1 MQMLVRPAIDA
12 VRDYETYVSK
22 NFISISN
29 SYKLVNE
36 VFENRCAPFQ
46 KMGHSRKAD
55 LFGWFRKFWALLFLR
70 SRFGASEL
78 CESFAALAVRM
89 NDASCVGG
97 VLSEEDGEAA
107 A

>member
-55 LFGWFRKFWALLFLR
+55 LFGWFRNFGHCSFSARVSVRPSCANLLLR
-70 SRFGASEL
+70 WRFA
-78 CESFAALAVRM
+78 
-89 NDASCVGG
+89 
-97 VLSEEDGEAA
+97 
-107 A
+107 